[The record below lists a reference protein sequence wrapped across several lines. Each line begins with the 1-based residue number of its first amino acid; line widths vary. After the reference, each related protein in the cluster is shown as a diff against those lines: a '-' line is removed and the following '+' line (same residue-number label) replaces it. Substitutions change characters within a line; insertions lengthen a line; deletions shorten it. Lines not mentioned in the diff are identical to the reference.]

1 VMIMEAKIEIPEK
14 INVEVNERKIIVKG
28 PKGNVEKDFDD
39 PRYNKSIQ
47 IKKEDS
53 SLIISSQSDKRKTK
67 AMIGTIKAHVRNMV
81 NGVTTG
87 YKYTMKIIYS
97 HFPISISVQG
107 DKVQIK
113 NFLGEKGSRYASIIG
128 NSTVKIGKDEVVVT
142 GINIEDVSQTA
153 ANIENV
159 CHISRKDRRIFQ
171 DGIYISTKTLE
182 DGRKIK

>member
-1 VMIMEAKIEIPEK
+1 
-14 INVEVNERKIIVKG
+14 
-28 PKGNVEKDFDD
+28 
-39 PRYNKSIQ
+39 
-47 IKKEDS
+47 
-53 SLIISSQSDKRKTK
+53 
-67 AMIGTIKAHVRNMV
+67 
-81 NGVTTG
+81 
-87 YKYTMKIIYS
+87 MKIIYS

-107 DKVQIK
+107 NKIQVK
-113 NFLGEKGSRYASIIG
+113 NFLGEKESRYTSIVG